1 MGIPVET
8 LMAASGLSGSIQ
20 SCDGATI
27 RDGKLA
33 GFKLVSQRALGLKNG
48 LVNVYAVAGRC
59 IGFITDADVAAF
71 VGGDAGGFTPEGGW
85 RVKWSSQLVDLLG
98 LRGTAADQAHEAQE
112 TSRAL
117 AERYPNKGSMPPEV
131 VRRLYHV
138 REMEVHRLSLQG
150 VIRPSDLTTLDRGS
164 RIAVASLLYGKCDA
178 AAREALLNDSHAH
191 VRSCAVLSQSEVD
204 EAATATSD

>member
-1 MGIPVET
+1 MGKAVET

-33 GFKLVSQRALGLKNG
+33 GFKLVSQRALGLKND

-59 IGFITDADVAAF
+59 VGFITDADVAAF

-85 RVKWSSQLVDLLG
+85 RDRWSSQLIDLLG
-98 LRGTAADQAHEAQE
+98 LRGTAADQVHEAQE

-117 AERYPNKGSMPPEV
+117 AEQYPNKGKFTGRMRFS
-131 VRRLYHV
+131 
-138 REMEVHRLSLQG
+138 
-150 VIRPSDLTTLDRGS
+150 
-164 RIAVASLLYGKCDA
+164 ASLYWTSRRTCHSLKDSIFQLTLKLNACRVPESLGPSRKSQ
-178 AAREALLNDSHAH
+178 EAGPN
-191 VRSCAVLSQSEVD
+191 R
-204 EAATATSD
+204 TSRTDLILGIGISDIWTRRTPN

>member
-1 MGIPVET
+1 MGKAVET

-33 GFKLVSQRALGLKNG
+33 GFKLVSQRALGLKND

-59 IGFITDADVAAF
+59 VGFITDADVAAF

-85 RVKWSSQLVDLLG
+85 RDRWSSQLIDLLG
-98 LRGTAADQAHEAQE
+98 LRGTAADQVHEAQE

-117 AERYPNKGSMPPEV
+117 AEQYPNK
-131 VRRLYHV
+131 
-138 REMEVHRLSLQG
+138 
-150 VIRPSDLTTLDRGS
+150 
-164 RIAVASLLYGKCDA
+164 
-178 AAREALLNDSHAH
+178 
-191 VRSCAVLSQSEVD
+191 
-204 EAATATSD
+204 